1 MLRSTPSIAASSA
14 VSRFVFAV
22 GLALVAAVA
31 PSIRAA
37 AAPGAAAAPAAA
49 PAVPTTPAPLVTAA
63 TDWLATLTPEQAA
76 LAKRPF
82 DEAGRI
88 DWHFVP
94 KPARKGV
101 QLRDM
106 TAPQQEAAHRLLRAA
121 LSEVGYDKSTLI
133 MRLDEILRIIEGAK
147 AKNIRDPLRY
157 FFTVFGTPAP
167 AGRWSL
173 SVEGH
178 HLSLNFTVRDGRI
191 VDSTPQFMG
200 ANPAEV
206 RTTFPGLPEKG
217 RRVLAEE
224 ETLAFALVRSL
235 DAGQRAKGVIAAEP
249 PKEIRAAGEPQSP
262 REPAAGIAHA
272 DLTAEQQATLR
283 KLVGVYRFAMTEG
296 VAAERLDLIERAAG
310 GWDVVRFA
318 WQGSLEPGIGHG
330 YRVEGPTFVIEFVNV
345 QPDAEGNPA
354 NHIHC
359 VWRDKTG
366 DFDLPAE

>member
-1 MLRSTPSIAASSA
+1 MRRLLVVAIVLLAGGGVVATMARSN
-14 VSRFVFAV
+14 
-22 GLALVAAVA
+22 
-31 PSIRAA
+31 
-37 AAPGAAAAPAAA
+37 AAPGATAAPAAPTA
-49 PAVPTTPAPLVTAA
+49 TAARPAVAPTLSGAA
-63 TDWLATLTPEQAA
+63 ADWLATLSPEQLAV
-76 LAKRPF
+76 AKRPF
-82 DEAGRI
+82 EEAGRTE
-88 DWHFVP
+88 WHFIP

-106 TAPQQEAAHRLLRAA
+106 TQAQQEAAQRLLRTAVSQAGYEKSAA
-121 LSEVGYDKSTLI
+121 I
-133 MRLDEILRIIEGAK
+133 MQLDEILRIIEGAK

-157 FFTVFGTPAP
+157 FFTIFGTPAEQ
-167 AGRWSL
+167 GRFGL

-206 RTTFPGLPEKG
+206 KTTFPGLPERG
-217 RRVLAEE
+217 RRVLADE
-224 ETLAFALVRSL
+224 ETLAFELVRSL
-235 DAGQRAKGVIAAEP
+235 DPSQRGKAVVGAEA

-262 REPAAGIAHA
+262 REPAVGIVHA
-272 DLTAEQQATLR
+272 DLNAAQQTLLQRLVAT
-283 KLVGVYRFAMTEG
+283 YRAAMTEP
-296 VAAERLDLIERAAG
+296 VAAERLELIEKASG
-310 GWDVVRFA
+310 GWAAVRFA
-318 WQGSLEPGIGHG
+318 WMGSLEPGIGHG

-366 DFDLPAE
+366 DFDLPAAQ